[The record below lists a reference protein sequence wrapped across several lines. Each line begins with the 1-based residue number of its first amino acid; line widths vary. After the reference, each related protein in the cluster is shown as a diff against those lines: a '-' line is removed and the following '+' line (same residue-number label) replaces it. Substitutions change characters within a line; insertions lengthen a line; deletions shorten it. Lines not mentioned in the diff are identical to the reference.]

1 MIDINDKLYIIDIN
15 DRYFMIDLYDSI
27 IDIII
32 DFYNKFL

>member
-32 DFYNKFL
+32 DFYNKF